1 MCRVR
6 VAEKGLLRH
15 VNWLPSTVP
24 TPWRQRSAQLNTLR
38 VRFPGEYLSIF
49 AFPIVAALERE
60 RTRGTSAGYADV
72 GISSISS
79 ATSPTASPTRS
90 APRSPRSCVPPTTS
104 PTATSPGRTP
114 GAGARAGPLP
124 SRCGLLPAGRAG
136 RDPHDHPARRA
147 ADAGPHAPK
156 HQLDRVDDRDLPR
169 SCRQRPNAGR
179 TGRWCC
185 AGSPPGWVRRPS
197 SPAASTGSYTW
208 PPCASRSNG
217 PRLPLS
223 HPPATTR
230 RTLPDQF
237 RAATEVPRNSGHP
250 PYDLAI
256 PMREWSSELLEGDPA
271 RLGRER
277 SGLLGQLT
285 GVDVQA
291 IWEWGF
297 VERVSIGLLAM
308 QVGAEVVGRRML
320 EVAHHW
326 AQG

>member
-24 TPWRQRSAQLNTLR
+24 TPWRQWEDKPGILPSMTRRPNSTVPGPTFMPWSLPGQPRASAALPAGWWRQRSAQLNTLR

-169 SCRQRPNAGR
+169 SCRQRQTLAGR
-179 TGRWCC
+179 ADG
-185 AGSPPGWVRRPS
+185 
-197 SPAASTGSYTW
+197 AA
-208 PPCASRSNG
+208 
-217 PRLPLS
+217 
-223 HPPATTR
+223 
-230 RTLPDQF
+230 
-237 RAATEVPRNSGHP
+237 
-250 PYDLAI
+250 
-256 PMREWSSELLEGDPA
+256 
-271 RLGRER
+271 LGR
-277 SGLLGQLT
+277 
-285 GVDVQA
+285 
-291 IWEWGF
+291 
-297 VERVSIGLLAM
+297 
-308 QVGAEVVGRRML
+308 RRD
-320 EVAHHW
+320 
-326 AQG
+326 G